1 MGAKSYS
8 VICNEGACEYCL
20 DEYGDNEDTIYDIN
34 DTENLPPLHPNCR
47 CTPYWRMDSVEPETN
62 SEE

>member
-1 MGAKSYS
+1 MLN
-8 VICNEGACEYCL
+8 CNEGACEYCL

-47 CTPYWRMDSVEPETN
+47 CTPYWRMDTVEPETN
-62 SEE
+62 TEE